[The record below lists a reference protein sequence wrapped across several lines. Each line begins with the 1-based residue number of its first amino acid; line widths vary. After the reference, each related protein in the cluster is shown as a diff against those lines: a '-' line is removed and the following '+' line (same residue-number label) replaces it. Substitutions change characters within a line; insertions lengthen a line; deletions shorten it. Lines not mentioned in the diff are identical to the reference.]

1 MKSLADSPA
10 RSWLLSLILIVF
22 ALPTINA
29 FAQSFF
35 IGGYGE
41 GIYTS
46 TLSADGQMSEPQLA
60 MKQKNPS
67 FFAIHPKLDFLYVV
81 TETNRKDSN
90 SPAAISSYR
99 FDSSQFVSAKTPG
112 LVFVNTQK
120 IDGDDPC
127 HVSIDSTGLFLAV
140 ANYSSG
146 SIVVYPIAPDGS
158 IGQASS
164 KVDHA
169 VHEPNKQQPVKAH
182 AHCTLWMDNHFLL
195 VTDLGMDKVFVYDLN
210 RETGKLSLAS
220 AMQLAKGSGP
230 RHLSVH
236 PSGQWVYIINER
248 NMTLTA
254 ATWKAPQLTELGT
267 VSTLP
272 TDAKGTDFST
282 AEVLV
287 HPNGNFVYGS
297 NRGHNTIGS
306 FKVDAHSG
314 KLAAIGHTSSNG
326 KTPRNFRIT
335 QKGDFL
341 LAENQQSDSIYSFRI
356 NEKTGELTSTGY
368 SVKAPAPACIKFL
381 DR

>member
-1 MKSLADSPA
+1 MKSLANSPA

-46 TLSADGQMSEPQLA
+46 TLNADGQMSEPQLA

-164 KVDHA
+164 DRK
-169 VHEPNKQQPVKAH
+169 
-182 AHCTLWMDNHFLL
+182 
-195 VTDLGMDKVFVYDLN
+195 
-210 RETGKLSLAS
+210 
-220 AMQLAKGSGP
+220 
-230 RHLSVH
+230 SV
-236 PSGQWVYIINER
+236 V
-248 NMTLTA
+248 
-254 ATWKAPQLTELGT
+254 
-267 VSTLP
+267 
-272 TDAKGTDFST
+272 
-282 AEVLV
+282 
-287 HPNGNFVYGS
+287 
-297 NRGHNTIGS
+297 
-306 FKVDAHSG
+306 
-314 KLAAIGHTSSNG
+314 
-326 KTPRNFRIT
+326 
-335 QKGDFL
+335 
-341 LAENQQSDSIYSFRI
+341 
-356 NEKTGELTSTGY
+356 
-368 SVKAPAPACIKFL
+368 
-381 DR
+381 

>member
-1 MKSLADSPA
+1 MKSLANPPA
-10 RSWLLSLILIVF
+10 RFCLHTLILIVCAF
-22 ALPTINA
+22 QTSRA

-35 IGGYGE
+35 IGGYGS

-46 TLSADGQMSEPQLA
+46 TLNANGEMSEPRLA
-60 MKQKNPS
+60 VKQKNPS
-67 FFAIHPKLDFLYVV
+67 FFAIHPKLDFLYAV

-90 SPAAISSYR
+90 SPAAITSYR
-99 FDSSQFVSAKTPG
+99 FDGSQFASSKTPG
-112 LVFVNTQK
+112 LVLVNTQP

-127 HVSIDSTGLFLAV
+127 HVSIDPTGLFLAV

-158 IGQASS
+158 IRPASS
-164 KVDHA
+164 LVDHTI
-169 VHEPNKQQPVKAH
+169 HEPNKQQQVKAH

-220 AMQLAKGSGP
+220 TMPLAKGSGP

-326 KTPRNFRIT
+326 KTPRNFRFT
-335 QKGDFL
+335 PKGDFL
-341 LAENQQSDSIYSFRI
+341 LAENQQSDSIHSFRI

-368 SVKAPAPACIKFL
+368 SVKAPAPACIKFIE
-381 DR
+381 R